1 MPVEGPAGQG
11 AGMSRL
17 TSESGTSFII
27 LDDGELYDEADIDR
41 ICQRHAI
48 ADADLK
54 MALWR
59 LLEESGRAL
68 IDQKRLQTRR
78 TQIARL
84 RQDLQMGMRLTGQLA
99 GLVPDAARLR
109 DDTPTMILTRRHLA
123 ALREAERR
131 LDAGRDGG
139 ARTRLE
145 DAAPALECL
154 QRVFE
159 MALEACGEREDEE
172 APENAWRGT
181 VMAFYS
187 RTLSRP
193 WSSQGD
199 NAGERF
205 LADCRIAL
213 DRADDDSDG
222 LERVSPVRL
231 ASQQTPG

>member
-1 MPVEGPAGQG
+1 MA
-11 AGMSRL
+11 RL
-17 TSESGTSFII
+17 SSTTGTSFII
-27 LDDGELYDEADIDR
+27 LDDGELYDESEIDR
-41 ICQRHAI
+41 ICERHAI
-48 ADADLK
+48 ADADQK

-59 LLEESGRAL
+59 LLEECGRAL

-84 RQDLQMGMRLTGQLA
+84 RQDLQMGLRLTGQLA
-99 GLVPDAARLR
+99 GLVPDAAQLR
-109 DDTPTMILTRRHLA
+109 DDTPTMTLTRRHLA

-131 LDAGRDGG
+131 LDAGRDGSV
-139 ARTRLE
+139 RTRLE

-159 MALEACGEREDEE
+159 MALEACGEREDESG
-172 APENAWRGT
+172 PDDAWRAAVT
-181 VMAFYS
+181 AFYS

-193 WSSQGD
+193 WSRQGD

-213 DRADDDSDG
+213 ERATEDG
-222 LERVSPVRL
+222 EGAERVSPVRL
-231 ASQQTPG
+231 ASQTAG

>member
-1 MPVEGPAGQG
+1 MA
-11 AGMSRL
+11 RL
-17 TSESGTSFII
+17 TSTTGTSFII
-27 LDDGELYDEADIDR
+27 LDDGELYEEADIDR
-41 ICQRHAI
+41 ICERHAI
-48 ADADLK
+48 GDADQK

-59 LLEESGRAL
+59 LLEDCGRAL

-84 RQDLQMGMRLTGQLA
+84 RQDLQMGLRLTGQLA
-99 GLVPDAARLR
+99 GLVPDAAHLR
-109 DDTPTMILTRRHLA
+109 DDTPTMTLTRRHLA

-131 LDAGRDGG
+131 LDAGHDGKT
-139 ARTRLE
+139 RTRLE

-159 MALEACGEREDEE
+159 MALEACGEREDEDG
-172 APENAWRGT
+172 PESVWRAAVT
-181 VMAFYS
+181 AFYS

-193 WSSQGD
+193 WSRQGD

-213 DRADDDSDG
+213 ERVDEDAEG
-222 LERVSPVRL
+222 AERVSPVRL
-231 ASQQTPG
+231 ASQTPG

>member
-1 MPVEGPAGQG
+1 
-11 AGMSRL
+11 MSRL
-17 TSESGTSFII
+17 TSDTGTSFII
-27 LDDGELYDEADIDR
+27 LDDRELYDEADIDR
-41 ICQRHAI
+41 ICERHAI
-48 ADADLK
+48 SDADQK

-68 IDQKRLQTRR
+68 VDQKRLQTRR

-84 RQDLQMGMRLTGQLA
+84 RQDLQMGLRLTGQLA
-99 GLVPDAARLR
+99 GLVPDAAQLR
-109 DDTPTMILTRRHLA
+109 DDTPTMTLTRRHLA

-131 LDAGRDGG
+131 LDSNKGGR
-139 ARTRLE
+139 ARVRLE

-172 APENAWRGT
+172 GPEQAWRKA
-181 VMAFYS
+181 VMAFYT

-193 WSSQGD
+193 WSRQGD

-205 LADCRIAL
+205 IADCRIAL
-213 DRADDDSDG
+213 ERADDEAESA
-222 LERVSPVRL
+222 ERTTPVRL
-231 ASQQTPG
+231 ASRAGD

>member
-1 MPVEGPAGQG
+1 
-11 AGMSRL
+11 MSRL
-17 TSESGTSFII
+17 TSESGASFII
-27 LDDGELYDEADIDR
+27 LDDGELYEESDIDR
-41 ICQRHAI
+41 ICERHAI
-48 ADADLK
+48 GDADHK

-59 LLEESGRAL
+59 LLEEAGRAL

-99 GLVPDAARLR
+99 GLVPDAAQLR
-109 DDTPTMILTRRHLA
+109 DDTPTMTLTRRHLA

-131 LDAGRDGG
+131 IESERGTRL
-139 ARTRLE
+139 RTRLE
-145 DAAPALECL
+145 DAAPALESL

-172 APENAWRGT
+172 GPDRAWRGA
-181 VMAFYS
+181 VMGFYT

-193 WSSQGD
+193 WSRQGD

-205 LADCRIAL
+205 IADCRIAL
-213 DRADDDSDG
+213 NRAEDEADAG
-222 LERVSPVRL
+222 ERISPIRL
-231 ASQQTPG
+231 ASQSPG

>member
-1 MPVEGPAGQG
+1 
-11 AGMSRL
+11 MSRL
-17 TSESGTSFII
+17 TSETGTSFII

-41 ICQRHAI
+41 ICARHAI
-48 ADADLK
+48 SDADSK

-68 IDQKRLQTRR
+68 IDQRRLQTRR

-84 RQDLQMGMRLTGQLA
+84 RQDLQMGLRLTGQLA

-109 DDTPTMILTRRHLA
+109 DDTPTPVLTRRHLA

-131 LDAGRDGG
+131 LDAGREGR

-145 DAAPALECL
+145 DAAPALDCL

-159 MALEACGEREDEE
+159 MALEACGEREDENG
-172 APENAWRGT
+172 PEDAWRGT
-181 VMAFYS
+181 VTAFYT
-187 RTLSRP
+187 RALSRP
-193 WSSQGD
+193 WSLQGD

-205 LADCRIAL
+205 LADCRVAL
-213 DRADDDSDG
+213 ERADEESEPA
-222 LERVSPVRL
+222 ERISPVRL
-231 ASQQTPG
+231 ASQPAE

>member
-1 MPVEGPAGQG
+1 
-11 AGMSRL
+11 MSRL
-17 TSESGTSFII
+17 TTNSGASFII
-27 LDDGELYDEADIDR
+27 LDDGALYDAADIDR
-41 ICQRHAI
+41 ICERHAI
-48 ADADLK
+48 ADAEQK

-59 LLEESGRAL
+59 LLEDAGRAL

-84 RQDLQMGMRLTGQLA
+84 RQDLQMGLRVTSQLA
-99 GLVPDAARLR
+99 GLVPDAAQLR
-109 DDTPTMILTRRHLA
+109 DDTPTMTLTRRHLA

-131 LDAGRDGG
+131 LDSERGVG

-159 MALEACGEREDEE
+159 MALEACGEREDEDG
-172 APENAWRGT
+172 PEDAWRGA
-181 VMAFYS
+181 VMAFYT

-193 WSSQGD
+193 WSRQGD

-205 LADCRIAL
+205 IADCRIAL
-213 DRADDDSDG
+213 DRADEEADAA
-222 LERVSPVRL
+222 ERVSPVRL
-231 ASQQTPG
+231 ASQSPG

>member
-1 MPVEGPAGQG
+1 
-11 AGMSRL
+11 MSRL

-41 ICQRHAI
+41 ICERHAI
-48 ADADLK
+48 TDADRK

-59 LLEESGRAL
+59 LLEDCGRAL

-84 RQDLQMGMRLTGQLA
+84 RQDLQMGLRLTVQLA

-109 DDTPTMILTRRHLA
+109 DDTPTMTLTRRHLA

-131 LDAGRDGG
+131 LDAGREGS
-139 ARTRLE
+139 AHTRLE
-145 DAAPALECL
+145 EAAPALECL

-159 MALEACGEREDEE
+159 MALEACGEREDEDG
-172 APENAWRGT
+172 PEDAWRAV
-181 VMAFYS
+181 VMAFYT

-193 WSSQGD
+193 WSRQGD

-205 LADCRIAL
+205 LADCKIAL
-213 DRADDDSDG
+213 ERADQDADAA
-222 LERVSPVRL
+222 ERVSPVRL
-231 ASQQTPG
+231 ASQTPA

>member
-1 MPVEGPAGQG
+1 
-11 AGMSRL
+11 MSRL
-17 TSESGTSFII
+17 TTNSGASFII
-27 LDDGELYDEADIDR
+27 LDDGALYDAADIDR
-41 ICQRHAI
+41 ICERHAI
-48 ADADLK
+48 ADAEQK

-59 LLEESGRAL
+59 LLEDAGRAL

-84 RQDLQMGMRLTGQLA
+84 RQDLQMGLRVTSQLA
-99 GLVPDAARLR
+99 GLVPDAAQLR
-109 DDTPTMILTRRHLA
+109 DDTPTMTLTRRHLA

-131 LDAGRDGG
+131 LDSERGAG

-159 MALEACGEREDEE
+159 MALEACGEREDEDG
-172 APENAWRGT
+172 PEDAWRGA
-181 VMAFYS
+181 VMAFYT

-193 WSSQGD
+193 WSRQGD

-205 LADCRIAL
+205 IADCRIAL
-213 DRADDDSDG
+213 DRADEEADAA
-222 LERVSPVRL
+222 ERVSPVRL
-231 ASQQTPG
+231 ASQSPG